1 MRRLLILFCLL
12 ALLLVGCA
20 GKTLRTQEIGGVTY
34 TLDTDAATVTGGGY
48 TCQYTLSD
56 DGTSVSIRF
65 PDGKGLTRTR
75 HGGGSISSTG
85 TVDPDRMGL
94 ADDMAKVVWD
104 LVADP
109 PSPSYALMALFALI
123 FFVSMGCL
131 RRPYECWHMLYGFRL
146 SYGEPNEMELTRFKG
161 ANAVCAILS
170 ALGFLF
176 SLIPK

>member
-1 MRRLLILFCLL
+1 MRRVLILFCLL
-12 ALLLVGCA
+12 ALVLTGCA
-20 GKTLRTQEIGGVTY
+20 GKTQEIDGITY
-34 TLDTDAATVTGGGY
+34 TVDRDAGTVTGGGY
-48 TCQYTLSD
+48 TCQYTISD
-56 DGTSVSIRF
+56 SNSSVTVQF
-65 PDGKGLTRTR
+65 PDGESLTCIRL
-75 HGGGSISSTG
+75 GGSFVPYQGS
-85 TVDPDRMGL
+85 VDQDRREV
-94 ADDMAKVVWD
+94 ASAMASAVWD

-123 FFVSMGCL
+123 FFVSTGCL
-131 RRPYECWHMLYGFRL
+131 RRPYECWHMLYGYRL